1 MRVLNKIKSKNSRR
15 AHNNNSIQRSYSGN
29 TLETQKQVFQSLA
42 DPDDKFEFTLSFV
55 DGAWPTGP
63 NEKGAYIVANEEI
76 NSEARKVIYEVGFVD
91 SIVLDATTGEQ
102 NLVPTMDFKKV
113 ALLDPAEFS
122 KVV

>member
-1 MRVLNKIKSKNSRR
+1 M
-15 AHNNNSIQRSYSGN
+15 
-29 TLETQKQVFQSLA
+29 
-42 DPDDKFEFTLSFV
+42 
-55 DGAWPTGP
+55 
-63 NEKGAYIVANEEI
+63 ANEEI